1 MELLNQAG
9 LIVMP
14 AFQSAD
20 GSLRPDTCRSIT
32 DLVSLSLGCS
42 AVVFH
47 RWFGTLLFQLLFPE
61 FLSSIFLTS
70 CYTSPASNSEERE
83 NMIPRYNDLAANE
96 RTYLAWMRTSL
107 ALIAFGFLL
116 ERFDLVVRAFARSMT
131 DGKFQMTSP
140 LGREAGI
147 VLVALGLLIMILST
161 WRFTTTTRLIKSETQ
176 ETYGIRSVLL
186 TGAIFI
192 LLAIFVLLYVTKLL
206 NPA

>member
-1 MELLNQAG
+1 MTRKACKN
-9 LIVMP
+9 
-14 AFQSAD
+14 
-20 GSLRPDTCRSIT
+20 RPRVSTGEVSGTIT
-32 DLVSLSLGCS
+32 
-42 AVVFH
+42 
-47 RWFGTLLFQLLFPE
+47 E
-61 FLSSIFLTS
+61 K
-70 CYTSPASNSEERE
+70 

-131 DGKFQMTSP
+131 DGKFQITSP

-161 WRFTTTTRLIKSETQ
+161 CRFTVTTRLIKSETQ
-176 ETYGIRSVLL
+176 ETYGIRSVLI

-192 LLAIFVLLYVTKLL
+192 LLAIFVLLYVSKILF
-206 NPA
+206 

>member
-1 MELLNQAG
+1 
-9 LIVMP
+9 
-14 AFQSAD
+14 
-20 GSLRPDTCRSIT
+20 
-32 DLVSLSLGCS
+32 
-42 AVVFH
+42 
-47 RWFGTLLFQLLFPE
+47 
-61 FLSSIFLTS
+61 
-70 CYTSPASNSEERE
+70 
-83 NMIPRYNDLAANE
+83 
-96 RTYLAWMRTSL
+96 MRTSL
-107 ALIAFGFLL
+107 ALIAVGFLL

-192 LLAIFVLLYVTKLL
+192 LLASFVLLYVSKILF
-206 NPA
+206 

>member
-1 MELLNQAG
+1 
-9 LIVMP
+9 
-14 AFQSAD
+14 
-20 GSLRPDTCRSIT
+20 
-32 DLVSLSLGCS
+32 
-42 AVVFH
+42 
-47 RWFGTLLFQLLFPE
+47 
-61 FLSSIFLTS
+61 
-70 CYTSPASNSEERE
+70 
-83 NMIPRYNDLAANE
+83 MIPRYNDLAANE

-161 WRFTTTTRLIKSETQ
+161 CRFTVTTRRIKSESQ
-176 ETYGIRSVLL
+176 ETYGIRSVLI

-206 NPA
+206 NPS